1 MGPSLFQ
8 LGRFSVSSY
17 AALIALGILLGL
29 VTTYV
34 QGRRRGA
41 DARIVVDGALWAL
54 VAGVLGGRIAHVAIY
69 WPYFAA
75 HPREILSLSQAG
87 LAFQGA
93 FLAGVVGLLGYSLW
107 NQTSFWHL
115 ADLVAPGLALGQA
128 IGWIG
133 CLLNGCGYGL
143 VTRGFLAYD
152 LRDIYGIMAFRYP
165 TQAMI
170 SILNLAIFIVI
181 LALVYARRRHPLP
194 PGLVA
199 ALYLVLN
206 SSGLFFLEFLRADET
221 MYFGTLRWSQ
231 LLEAA
236 EFVAALLAIPYL
248 WRWRRRATTAE
259 TPPATT

>member
-1 MGPSLFQ
+1 MGPTLFQ
-8 LGRFSVSSY
+8 LGRFSISSY
-17 AALIALGILLGL
+17 AALIGLGILLGL
-29 VTTYV
+29 LITYV
-34 QGRRRGA
+34 QSKWRGA
-41 DARIVVDGALWAL
+41 DARMVVDGALWGL
-54 VAGVLGGRIAHVAIY
+54 VAGIVGGRIAYVAIY

-93 FLAGVVGLLGYSLW
+93 FLAGVLGLLGYSLW
-107 NQTSFWHL
+107 NQTSFWRL

-143 VTRGFLAYD
+143 VTKGLLAYD
-152 LRDIYGIMAFRYP
+152 LRDIYGILAFRYP

-170 SILNLAIFIVI
+170 SILNLAIFLVI
-181 LALVYARRRHPLP
+181 LALLRARRHHPLP

-199 ALYLVLN
+199 ALYLILN
-206 SSGLFFLEFLRADET
+206 SSGLFLLEFLRADET
-221 MYFGTLRWSQ
+221 IYFGTLRWSQ

-236 EFVAALLAIPYL
+236 EFLAALLAIPYL
-248 WRWRRRATTAE
+248 WRRRRRATTLE
-259 TPPATT
+259 TPPAAT